1 MTQIDNYTKLLLDKK
16 DLQNPN
22 SFEELGYIFLGPM
35 VFNFFIWLKSELGN
49 TDKILFNSREGYF
62 FKEIYEIFK
71 NKYNLPKSV
80 YFKTSRK
87 LAAIASF
94 KTKDDIYK
102 TFELHRF
109 SGKLSNL
116 LENRFGIKVNIIDDK
131 EIDTSVEIPNLDE
144 YIDDILLEAEH
155 TRNEYLKYIES
166 VIENSTDVLMVDS
179 GFQGMTQHNIQKAYG
194 LKFKGRYFIYKGN
207 PFLDDVKGLYHFEES
222 NLKKNLI
229 FFESIFIDKIGSYIN
244 IKNGEFINEKYNQSL
259 QYFDE
264 KTKIINGVKQFIND
278 MLNLNIDKFEIE
290 YNFSDYLFD
299 LMCTKNYIKN
309 NKLFDIFFHDNYYV
323 RDNVKKLYRE

>member
-22 SFEELGYIFLGPM
+22 SFEELGYIFIGPM
-35 VFNFFIWLKSELGN
+35 VFNFFTWLKSELGDC
-49 TDKILFNSREGYF
+49 DKILFNSREGYF

-71 NKYNLPKSV
+71 NKYNLPESV

-87 LAAIASF
+87 IAALVSF
-94 KTKDDIYK
+94 KTKTDIYK

-116 LENRFGIKVNIIDDK
+116 LENRFGLKVNIVDDK
-131 EIDTSVEIPNLDE
+131 IIDTLVQIPNLDE
-144 YIDDILLEAEH
+144 YIDDILLEAKN
-155 TRNEYLKYIES
+155 TRDEYLKYIQS
-166 VIENSTDVLMVDS
+166 VVGDSTNVMMVDS
-179 GFQGMTQHNIQKAYG
+179 GFQGMTQHNIQKAYD

-222 NLKKNLI
+222 NLRKNLI

-244 IKNGEFINEKYNQSL
+244 IKNGEFINEEYDKSL
-259 QYFDE
+259 QHFDE
-264 KTKIINGVKQFIND
+264 KTEIINGVKKFIND
-278 MLNLNIDKFEIE
+278 MLNFDIKTNDVSYI
-290 YNFSDYLFD
+290 YSDYLFD
-299 LMCTKNYIKN
+299 LMCKETYIKN
-309 NKLFDIFFHDNYYV
+309 EKLFDIFSTIIIM
-323 RDNVKKLYRE
+323 

>member
-1 MTQIDNYTKLLLDKK
+1 MTQIDNYTKLLLHKK

-22 SFEELGYIFLGPM
+22 SFKELGYTYTGPM

-71 NKYNLPKSV
+71 NKYNLPESV

-116 LENRFGIKVNIIDDK
+116 LENRFGIKVNIINDK
-131 EIDTSVEIPNLDE
+131 QIDTSVEIPNLDE
-144 YIDDILLEAEH
+144 YIGDILLEAEH
-155 TRNEYLKYIES
+155 TRNEYLKYIKN
-166 VIENSTDVLMVDS
+166 VIGNSTDVLMVDS
-179 GFQGMTQHNIQKAYG
+179 GFQGMTQHNIQKTYG

-222 NLKKNLI
+222 NLRKNLI

-244 IKNGEFINEKYNQSL
+244 IKNGEFINEEYDKSL
-259 QYFDE
+259 QYFEE
-264 KTKIINGVKQFIND
+264 KSQIIEGVKEFIND
-278 MLNLNIDKFEIE
+278 MLNFDIDSENVSYK
-290 YNFSDYLFD
+290 YADNLFD

-309 NKLFDIFFHDNYYV
+309 DKLFDIFFHDNYYV
-323 RDNVKKLYRE
+323 RDNIKKIIR

>member
-1 MTQIDNYTKLLLDKK
+1 
-16 DLQNPN
+16 
-22 SFEELGYIFLGPM
+22 M
-35 VFNFFIWLKSELGN
+35 VFIFFIWLKSELGN

-71 NKYNLPKSV
+71 NKYNLPESV

-87 LAAIASF
+87 LAAISSF

-116 LENRFGIKVNIIDDK
+116 LENRFGIKVNIINNK
-131 EIDTSVEIPNLDE
+131 TLDTSVEIPNLDD
-144 YIDDILLEAEH
+144 YIDVILLEAKN
-155 TRNEYLKYIES
+155 TREEYLKYIES
-166 VIENSTDVLMVDS
+166 VIGNSTNVMMIDS

-207 PFLDDVKGLYHFEES
+207 PFLDDVRGLYHFEES
-222 NLKKNLI
+222 NLRKNLI

-244 IKNGEFINEKYNQSL
+244 IKNGEFINEEYNESL
-259 QYFDE
+259 QYFNE
-264 KTKIINGVKQFIND
+264 KTQIIDGIKLFIND
-278 MLNLNIDKFEIE
+278 MFDFKIQSENVLYEYSDK
-290 YNFSDYLFD
+290 LFD

-309 NKLFDIFFHDNYYV
+309 EKLFDIFFHDNYYV
-323 RDNVKKLYRE
+323 RNNIKKIIRQ

>member
-1 MTQIDNYTKLLLDKK
+1 MTEIDKHIKLLLDKK
-16 DLQNPN
+16 DWQNPN
-22 SFEELGYIFLGPM
+22 SFEELGYIFLGPL
-35 VFNFFIWLKSELGN
+35 VFNFFVWLKLELGDC
-49 TDKILFNSREGYF
+49 DKILFNSREGYF

-71 NKYNLPKSV
+71 NKYNLPESV

-87 LAAIASF
+87 IAALASF

-116 LENRFGIKVNIIDDK
+116 LENRFGLKVNIIDDK
-131 EIDTSVEIPNLDE
+131 IIDTSVEIPNLDE
-144 YIDDILLEAEH
+144 YVDDILLEAKN
-155 TRNEYLKYIES
+155 TRDEYLKYIQS
-166 VIENSTDVLMVDS
+166 VVDDSTNTIMVDS
-179 GFQGMTQHNIQKAYG
+179 GFQGMTQHNIQKAFD

-222 NLKKNLI
+222 NLRKNLI

-244 IKNGEFINEKYNQSL
+244 IKNGEFINEEYDKSL

-264 KTKIINGVKQFIND
+264 KTEIIDGVKKFIND
-278 MLNLNIDKFEIE
+278 MLNFDIKTNDVS
-290 YNFSDYLFD
+290 YVYSDYIFD
-299 LMCTKNYIKN
+299 LMCKENYIKN
-309 NKLFDIFFHDNYYV
+309 QKLFDIFFHDNYYV
-323 RDNVKKLYRE
+323 RDNVKKIIRQ

>member
-1 MTQIDNYTKLLLDKK
+1 MTDIDKYTKLLLDKK

-22 SFEELGYIFLGPM
+22 SFEELGYIFIGPM

-71 NKYNLPKSV
+71 NKYNLPESV

-87 LAAIASF
+87 LAAISSF

-116 LENRFGIKVNIIDDK
+116 LENRFGIKVNIINNK
-131 EIDTSVEIPNLDE
+131 TIDTSVEIPNLDD
-144 YIDDILLEAEH
+144 YIDVILLEAKN
-155 TRNEYLKYIES
+155 TREEYLKYIES
-166 VIENSTDVLMVDS
+166 VIGNSTDVMMIDS

-207 PFLDDVKGLYHFEES
+207 PFLDDVRGLYHFEES
-222 NLKKNLI
+222 NLRKNLI

-244 IKNGEFINEKYNQSL
+244 IKNGEFINEEYNESL
-259 QYFDE
+259 QYFNE
-264 KTKIINGVKQFIND
+264 KTQIIDGIKLFIND
-278 MLNLNIDKFEIE
+278 MFDFKIQSENVLYEYSDK
-290 YNFSDYLFD
+290 LFD

-309 NKLFDIFFHDNYYV
+309 EKLFDIFFHDNYYV
-323 RDNVKKLYRE
+323 RNNIKKIIRQ

>member
-1 MTQIDNYTKLLLDKK
+1 MTQIDNYTKSLLDKK
-16 DLQNPN
+16 DWQNPN

-35 VFNFFIWLKSELGN
+35 VLNFFMWLKLEITNCDLV
-49 TDKILFNSREGYF
+49 LFNSREGYF

-71 NKYNLPKSV
+71 NKYSLPESV

-87 LAAIASF
+87 LSALASF

-116 LENRFGIKVNIIDDK
+116 LENRFGIKVDIINDK
-131 EIDTSVEIPNLDE
+131 IIDTSLEIPNLDE
-144 YIDDILLEAEH
+144 YIDDILFEAKN
-155 TRNEYLKYIES
+155 TRNEYLKYIENIIKNYTN
-166 VIENSTDVLMVDS
+166 VIMVDS
-179 GFQGMTQHNIQKAYG
+179 GFQGMTQHNIQKAYS
-194 LKFKGRYFIYKGN
+194 LKFKGRYFIYKEN
-207 PFLDDVKGLYHFEES
+207 PSLDDVKGLYHFEKS
-222 NLKKNLI
+222 NLRKNLI

-244 IKNGEFINEKYNQSL
+244 IKNGEFINEEYNQSL

-264 KTKIINGVKQFIND
+264 KTQIINGVKQFIND
-278 MLNLNIDKFEIE
+278 MLDFDIDKFEVE

-299 LMCTKNYIKN
+299 LMCTENYIKN
-309 NKLFDIFFHDNYYV
+309 DKLFDIFFHDNYYV
-323 RDNVKKLYRE
+323 RDNIKKIIR

>member
-1 MTQIDNYTKLLLDKK
+1 MTEIDNYTKLLLDKK

-22 SFEELGYIFLGPM
+22 SFKELGYIFIGPL

-71 NKYNLPKSV
+71 NKYNLPESV

-87 LAAIASF
+87 LSAIASF

-131 EIDTSVEIPNLDE
+131 KIDTSIEIPNLDE

-155 TRNEYLKYIES
+155 TRNEYLKYIQS
-166 VIENSTDVLMVDS
+166 VIGDSTDVLMVDS

-194 LKFKGRYFIYKGN
+194 LKFKGRYFIYKEN
-207 PFLDDVKGLYHFEES
+207 PFLDDVKGLYHFE
-222 NLKKNLI
+222 
-229 FFESIFIDKIGSYIN
+229 
-244 IKNGEFINEKYNQSL
+244 
-259 QYFDE
+259 
-264 KTKIINGVKQFIND
+264 
-278 MLNLNIDKFEIE
+278 
-290 YNFSDYLFD
+290 
-299 LMCTKNYIKN
+299 
-309 NKLFDIFFHDNYYV
+309 
-323 RDNVKKLYRE
+323 

>member
-1 MTQIDNYTKLLLDKK
+1 MTEIDNHIKLLLDKK
-16 DLQNPN
+16 DWQNPN

-35 VFNFFIWLKSELGN
+35 VFNFFVWLKLELGDC
-49 TDKILFNSREGYF
+49 DKILFNSREGYF

-71 NKYNLPKSV
+71 NKYNLPESV

-116 LENRFGIKVNIIDDK
+116 LENRFGLKVNIIDDK
-131 EIDTSVEIPNLDE
+131 IIDTSVEIPNLDE
-144 YIDDILLEAEH
+144 YIDDILLEAKN
-155 TRNEYLKYIES
+155 TRDEYLKYIQS
-166 VIENSTDVLMVDS
+166 VVDDSTDVIMVDS
-179 GFQGMTQHNIQKAYG
+179 GFQGMTQHNIQKTYD

-207 PFLDDVKGLYHFEES
+207 AFLDDVKGLYHFEES
-222 NLKKNLI
+222 SLRKNLI

-244 IKNGEFINEKYNQSL
+244 IKNGEFINEEYNESL
-259 QYFDE
+259 QYFAE
-264 KTKIINGVKQFIND
+264 KSKIIDGVKKFIND
-278 MLNLNIDKFEIE
+278 MLNFDIKTNDVSYI
-290 YNFSDYLFD
+290 YSDYIFD
-299 LMCTKNYIKN
+299 LMCKENYIKN
-309 NKLFDIFFHDNYYV
+309 EKLFDIFFHDNYYV
-323 RDNVKKLYRE
+323 RDNIKKIIRQ

>member
-1 MTQIDNYTKLLLDKK
+1 MTEIDNFTKLLLDKK
-16 DLQNPN
+16 DLQNPK
-22 SFEELGYIFLGPM
+22 SFEELGYIFIGPM
-35 VFNFFIWLKSELGN
+35 VFNFFMWLKSELGN

-71 NKYNLPKSV
+71 KKYNLPESV

-116 LENRFGIKVNIIDDK
+116 LENRFGIKINIIDDK
-131 EIDTSVEIPNLDE
+131 QIDTSVEIPNLDE
-144 YIDDILLEAEH
+144 YIDNILFEAKY
-155 TRNEYLKYIES
+155 TRDEYFKYIQS
-166 VIENSTDVLMVDS
+166 VIGNSTDVLMVDS
-179 GFQGMTQHNIQKAYG
+179 GFQGMTQHNIQKAYD

-207 PFLDDVKGLYHFEES
+207 PSLDDVKGLYDFKKS
-222 NLKKNLI
+222 NLRKNLI

-244 IKNGEFINEKYNQSL
+244 IKNGEFINEQYNQSL

-264 KTKIINGVKQFIND
+264 KTQIINGVKQFIND
-278 MLNLNIDKFEIE
+278 MFDFNIDKFEVE

-299 LMCTKNYIKN
+299 LMCTENYIKN
-309 NKLFDIFFHDNYYV
+309 DKLFDIFFHDNYYV
-323 RDNVKKLYRE
+323 RDNIKKIIR